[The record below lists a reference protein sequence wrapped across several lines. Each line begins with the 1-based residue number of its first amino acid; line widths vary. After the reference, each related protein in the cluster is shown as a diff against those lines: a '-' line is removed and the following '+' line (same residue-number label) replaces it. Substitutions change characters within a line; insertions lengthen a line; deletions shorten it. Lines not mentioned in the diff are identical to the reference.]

1 MTKVKFLIEKP
12 EGDLPCNV
20 FAFFPEMKHNDFETN
35 LFTCYAHLG
44 QHSACHLDYANEC
57 KEANYNEYSDL
68 LKELI
73 GQGYTTLNVINTQTI
88 ECYREPTESEVKFGH
103 GAIHWKTFKL
113 ANLLNKKGKIKTIFT
128 CKSDNLKY
136 RTQ

>member
-1 MTKVKFLIEKP
+1 MTKVKFLMEREQDNNP
-12 EGDLPCNV
+12 TV
-20 FAFFPEMKHNDFETN
+20 FAFFPELKHNNFEPN
-35 LFTCYAHLG
+35 LFTSYSYIG

-57 KEANYNEYSDL
+57 REANYNEYSDL

-88 ECYREPTESEVKFGH
+88 ECWREPTEYEVKFGE

-113 ANLLNKKGKIKTIFT
+113 GNLLNKKGKIKTIFT
-128 CKSDNLKY
+128 CKTDNLKY